1 MEGGLTSLVSREDFF
16 PGRDDPF
23 STLTPVS
30 MRSADRANPE
40 TLKFTNISGLMSA

>member
-1 MEGGLTSLVSREDFF
+1 MANDEQQVKKPVSFR
-16 PGRDDPF
+16 GATVRF

-40 TLKFTNISGLMSA
+40 SLEFTNSSGLMSA